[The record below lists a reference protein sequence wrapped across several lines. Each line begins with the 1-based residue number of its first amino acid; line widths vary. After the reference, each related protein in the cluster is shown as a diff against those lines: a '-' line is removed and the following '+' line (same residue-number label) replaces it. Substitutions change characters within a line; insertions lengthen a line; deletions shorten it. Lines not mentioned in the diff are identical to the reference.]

1 MTNNKQS
8 SKWSE
13 LRAYLSYERQQNLFV
28 PLLAIILSLI
38 VGSLIILGQ
47 GKNPL
52 QVYMNLLQGSGILPK
67 STYAAYKNIFSDF
80 SSFLNAWTPML
91 FASLAV
97 AVAMKAGLFNIGV
110 AGQMLTSAFVATIVI
125 GYSSLPA
132 VIAKPAVVII
142 GIITGM
148 LLGALIGYFKYRFN
162 INEVVSTCLL
172 YTSDAADE

>member
-67 STYAAYKNIFSDF
+67 TLMLLTKIFSVT
-80 SSFLNAWTPML
+80 SA
-91 FASLAV
+91 ASL
-97 AVAMKAGLFNIGV
+97 MPGRRCF
-110 AGQMLTSAFVATIVI
+110 
-125 GYSSLPA
+125 SLLW
-132 VIAKPAVVII
+132 
-142 GIITGM
+142 
-148 LLGALIGYFKYRFN
+148 LLL
-162 INEVVSTCLL
+162 SP
-172 YTSDAADE
+172 